1 MKQHY
6 DIAIVGGGPAGST
19 AARFAV
25 GQGAAVV
32 LLEKDREIGLP
43 VRCAEGIGEDTLLKY
58 VGIDPSWIASRI
70 TAFGFHSPSGIEI
83 AFQSPN
89 ARGCILNRCLFD
101 HALAELAAQ
110 AGAEI
115 YTKAYVCSLR
125 RSGRSFV
132 LGFRHIGQEREI
144 TADIVIAADGIESR
158 IAHLAGI
165 KTKLPLRDIEACAQ
179 MHLANIE
186 IHPERCDFYVSNR
199 WAPGGYVWVF
209 PKGVRTA
216 NVGLGI
222 NGVYAGE
229 KPALSYL
236 QDFVKQHFPQATVL
250 TTTAGGVPVART
262 LDPLV
267 SDGLMVIGDAAH
279 QVNPLTGGGISAA
292 LAAGKMAGLVAAE
305 AVKAGDNSS
314 RRLMSY
320 QKEWN
325 KSYGKEIRR
334 YYRLKEWVMK
344 LTDQDYEDIA
354 AALDKLPPEEIT
366 LTKIFQQAVK
376 KKPSLIPTV
385 VKIFAGL

>member
-19 AARFAV
+19 AARFAA

-32 LLEKDREIGLP
+32 LLEKDREIGVP
-43 VRCAEGIGEDTLLKY
+43 VRCAEGIGEDTLAKY
-58 VGIDPSWIASRI
+58 VGIDPSWIVSRI

-83 AFQSPN
+83 AFQSTT
-89 ARGCILNRCLFD
+89 ARGCILNRRLFD

-115 YTKAYVCSLR
+115 YTKAYVRSLR
-125 RSGRSFV
+125 RRERRFV
-132 LGFRHIGQEREI
+132 LGLRHIGQEREI

-165 KTKLPLRDIEACAQ
+165 KTKLPFRDIEACAQ
-179 MHLANIE
+179 MQLANID

-209 PKGVRTA
+209 PKGARTA

-222 NGVYAGE
+222 NGIYAGE
-229 KPALSYL
+229 KPALGYL
-236 QDFVKQHFPQATVL
+236 QDFVKQHFPQATIL

-267 SDGLMVIGDAAH
+267 SDGIMVIGDAAH

-292 LAAGKMAGLVAAE
+292 LAAGKMAGRVAAE

-314 RRLMSY
+314 RRLISY

-354 AALDKLPPEEIT
+354 AALDRLPPEEIT
-366 LTKIFQQAVK
+366 LTRIFMQAVK
-376 KKPSLIPTV
+376 KRPSLIPTV